1 MVLCNFPYTIGNFV
15 NLLGYQVTSDN
26 LLSWFLWIL
35 NKKSAKCFFFRTFAL
50 FFRIF
55 SIELK
60 MGGHW
65 SPGHLLFN

>member
-35 NKKSAKCFFFRTFAL
+35 NKKSAKCFFFVL
-50 FFRIF
+50 LHFFF
-55 SIELK
+55 VFFQL
-60 MGGHW
+60 
-65 SPGHLLFN
+65 N